1 MKKILVGSLIVATS
15 LLAQV
20 KGEIEVPY
28 IPYEI
33 KMGKGFNTV
42 QANCLMCHSFG
53 YILNQGPQSR
63 AFWREKIDKMIHA
76 FGAPI
81 AKKDQKII
89 EDYLFKHYGNGKE
102 K

>member
-1 MKKILVGSLIVATS
+1 MKKIILGSLIVASS
-15 LLAQV
+15 LFAQV

-33 KMGKGFNTV
+33 KMGKGFDTV

-53 YILNQGPQSR
+53 YILNQGPQPR
-63 AFWREKIDKMIHA
+63 IFWREKIHKMIHA

-81 AKKDQKII
+81 TKKDAKII
-89 EDYLFKHYGNGKE
+89 ENYLFANYGNGKE